1 MAMKEAFTLF
11 LLALLI
17 VPPLWGIRR
26 VRRVLRDL
34 PRQDTDPK
42 QDDRP

>member
-1 MAMKEAFTLF
+1 MKEAFTLF

-34 PRQDTDPK
+34 PRQDAETP

>member
-1 MAMKEAFTLF
+1 MKEAFTLF

-26 VRRVLRDL
+26 VRRVLRMQAAE
-34 PRQDTDPK
+34 RQRK
-42 QDDRP
+42 EQDQ